1 MDIYNKIR
9 KILRSF
15 NWAPYFNYI
24 MWDSEIILFRD
35 NNLMEVC
42 ITYNDKRKICI
53 ATQTIDSSFPYEKEM
68 VDIDCLYE
76 VLSIVSN
83 KTSPFGK
90 CFNILLKSKLI

>member
-1 MDIYNKIR
+1 MDIYNKTR

-15 NWAPYFNYI
+15 NWTPYFNYI
-24 MWDSEIILFRD
+24 MSDSGVTLFG
-35 NNLMEVC
+35 NNNPMAVY

-53 ATQTIDSSFPYEKEM
+53 ATQTVDSFFSYEKEI

-83 KTSPFGK
+83 KISPFGK